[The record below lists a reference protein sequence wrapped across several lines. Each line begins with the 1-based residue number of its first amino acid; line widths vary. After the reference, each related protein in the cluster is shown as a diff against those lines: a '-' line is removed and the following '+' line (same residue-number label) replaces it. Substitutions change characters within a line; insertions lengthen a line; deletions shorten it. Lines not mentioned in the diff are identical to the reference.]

1 MRHPFGKGCPIDW
14 YFTGQPR
21 KFWPCAVT
29 GPLWQLCHLETI
41 QSPPTRQ
48 AWSCIDR
55 REGSQGALSKEEPW
69 APWIGRCR
77 PLGGYGRPPDCL
89 RIASQEPEQ
98 TLGAARG
105 RLEAVLESVLEAV
118 PRVRCKMQGFHELD
132 EFLEFSILKTPLTI
146 RKVRITHVLQ
156 RPLGTASRTASRR
169 PLGRPLRPLG
179 GLWTVSR
186 WHSCHSGLV
195 AARGQNF
202 LG

>member
-1 MRHPFGKGCPIDW
+1 MVVYFARGGLCVRNILPVNIEHRGRGRCDGGASRGDVFFARDGKGCPIDW

-132 EFLEFSILKTPLTI
+132 EFWSSQF
-146 RKVRITHVLQ
+146 
-156 RPLGTASRTASRR
+156 
-169 PLGRPLRPLG
+169 
-179 GLWTVSR
+179 
-186 WHSCHSGLV
+186 
-195 AARGQNF
+195 
-202 LG
+202 